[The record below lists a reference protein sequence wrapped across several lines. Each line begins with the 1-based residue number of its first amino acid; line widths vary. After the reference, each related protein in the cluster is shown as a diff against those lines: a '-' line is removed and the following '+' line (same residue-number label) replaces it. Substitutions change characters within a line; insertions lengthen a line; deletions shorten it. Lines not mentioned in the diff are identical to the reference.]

1 MAENCGGF
9 DLGFDLNLI
18 PEAENTEIRSE
29 KLRGPNLE
37 TNDAEN
43 QDEDKDGK
51 EIDTPE
57 TCGGFDRGFDLNLTP
72 EVNLIPDVANTD
84 TKPKKK
90 RGRKRKRADVQ
101 NVEVNKD
108 GEKRV
113 IRTRGKALVGRYVR
127 KEFVG
132 NGVLLG
138 KIVFYDSGLYRVD
151 YDDGDYQDLELS
163 RVKSILIQETDI
175 NGEWLERKKKLD
187 ELVSSPGAKVKG
199 DLKVEEMT
207 PVKSSKVVAGS
218 AVDFKVENG
227 VPADSVKVSGNG
239 RVQVTAGEASLEGEV
254 PSVPQPELPRS
265 SGTVGIPEE
274 YVSHLFSV
282 YSFLRSFSIQLFLSP
297 FTLDDFVGSLNCV
310 LPNALVDS
318 IHVALMRALRRH
330 IEKLS
335 SEGSEFASKCMR

>member
-1 MAENCGGF
+1 MADNCGGF

-18 PEAENTEIRSE
+18 PETENTEIRSE
-29 KLRGPNLE
+29 KLRGRNLE
-37 TNDAEN
+37 INDVEN
-43 QDEDKDGK
+43 HDEDKDGK

-72 EVNLIPDVANTD
+72 EVNLISDVANTD
-84 TKPKKK
+84 TKPKK

-132 NGVLLG
+132 NGVFLG

-207 PVKSSKVVAGS
+207 PVKPSKVVAGDV
-218 AVDFKVENG
+218 VDFKVENG
-227 VPADSVKVSGNG
+227 VPADSVKVSGND
-239 RVQVTAGEASLEGEV
+239 RVQVTVSEASFEGEM
-254 PSVPQPELPRS
+254 PSVPQPELPHS

-274 YVSHLFSV
+274 YVLHLFSV

-310 LPNALVDS
+310 LPNVLLDS

-335 SEGSEFASKCMR
+335 SEGSELASKCMR